1 MSSAEQRQD
10 DQAMTERPQGDGCA
24 GGCVA
29 LFVAMLV
36 IGAVI
41 AAAISITALI
51 DPFAWM
57 PPVAEIWEDCSDDW
71 NTEVNECDLHQRFP
85 GFWVHAI
92 VNLAYTV
99 AATLSLFA
107 LAGTVSELRHSR
119 PERFDSQTAADRYR
133 EAREG
138 VTGLALLSGL
148 LAALP
153 IIVALV

>member
-1 MSSAEQRQD
+1 
-10 DQAMTERPQGDGCA
+10 MTEQPQGDGC
-24 GGCVA
+24 GSGCAVV
-29 LFVAMLV
+29 FVAMLV

-41 AAAISITALI
+41 AAVISITALI

-71 NTEVNECDLHQRFP
+71 KSEVNECDLHQRFP

-92 VNLAYTV
+92 VNFVYIV
-99 AATLSLFA
+99 
-107 LAGTVSELRHSR
+107 AGTGALVALGAAVMELRESR
-119 PERFDSQTAADRYR
+119 PERFDSQTAAERYG

-138 VTGLALLSGL
+138 VAGLALLAGL

-153 IIVALV
+153 IIVALL